1 VFWEAGSL
9 SLNISMSGVTD
20 PGKDGMYN
28 YQVNLDLA
36 DIAAILGELADRGL
50 AHSPSEISEGLAGA
64 TRALYRL
71 QAASAGLLAQE
82 LTPPTDGT
90 ARRLLKLR
98 VKGAP

>member
-1 VFWEAGSL
+1 
-9 SLNISMSGVTD
+9 NISMSGVTD

-90 ARRLLKLR
+90 TRRLLKLR